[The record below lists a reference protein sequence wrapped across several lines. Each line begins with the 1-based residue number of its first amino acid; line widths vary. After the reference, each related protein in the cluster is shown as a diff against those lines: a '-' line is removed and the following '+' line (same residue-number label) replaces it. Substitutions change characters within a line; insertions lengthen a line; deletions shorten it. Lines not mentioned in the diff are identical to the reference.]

1 MNTEKISYKKPLLET
16 PFHKRTSEH
25 CYAND
30 WYRWGGYKVAKEYS
44 STELEYTAMRNTAG
58 VIDITPMH
66 KYEIKGKDAKKFI
79 NKLITKNIT
88 NIQSNQVAYGIWCNE
103 DGMVIDDGT
112 IFCLNENHYRIF
124 CAERNLNWFCDTAT
138 GFNVTIEDISS
149 SIAALAFQGPLSCKI
164 LNLLKVEN
172 IENLKPFHFDN
183 YKLENQNVTISRT
196 GFSGDLGY
204 EIWCD
209 PSQAIDVWDSLFKF
223 NRDYKVLAAGMNSLE
238 MVRIEAGFIQP
249 NADFMSAEQA
259 LRPNRMRNPYELGL
273 GWLVNL
279 DKEYFT
285 GKQALIRHKEKGPEK
300 KLVGLD
306 VEGDKPAVGSVLYDN
321 IKKNQAKEIGI
332 VTAAMW
338 SPVLKSNIAIGF
350 VNKEYYKLGSNVY
363 AEIYHPEEL
372 DYRKIWAE
380 CKVVKKQFFNNPRR
394 NAIPAF
400 I

>member
-1 MNTEKISYKKPLLET
+1 
-16 PFHKRTSEH
+16 
-25 CYAND
+25 
-30 WYRWGGYKVAKEYS
+30 
-44 STELEYTAMRNTAG
+44 MRNTAG

-66 KYEIKGKDAKKFI
+66 KYEIKGEDAKKFI
-79 NKLITKNIT
+79 NKLITKDIS

-112 IFCLNENHYRIF
+112 IFCFDKNHFRIF
-124 CAERNLNWFCDTAT
+124 CAERNLNWFSDTAT
-138 GFNVTIEDISS
+138 GFNVTVEDISPT
-149 SIAALAFQGPLSCKI
+149 IAALAFQGPLSCKI

-172 IENLKPFHFDN
+172 IENLKPFHFDHYN
-183 YKLENQNVTISRT
+183 LENHNVTISRT

-204 EIWCD
+204 EIWCY

-223 NRDYKVLAAGMNSLE
+223 NKDYKVLAAGMNALE

-279 DKEYFT
+279 DKDYFT
-285 GKQALIRHKEKGPEK
+285 GKTALTKIKLKPPEK

-306 VEGDKPAVGSVLYDN
+306 IEGDKPAVGSVLYD
-321 IKKNQAKEIGI
+321 KEKKEIGI

-338 SPVLKSNIAIGF
+338 SPTLKSNIAIGY
-350 VNKEYYKLGSNVY
+350 VNNDFMKVGSTVF

-372 DYRKIWAE
+372 EYKKIWAS
-380 CKVVKKQFFNNPRR
+380 CKVVKKQFFNPQRR
-394 NAIPAF
+394 YSIPAE